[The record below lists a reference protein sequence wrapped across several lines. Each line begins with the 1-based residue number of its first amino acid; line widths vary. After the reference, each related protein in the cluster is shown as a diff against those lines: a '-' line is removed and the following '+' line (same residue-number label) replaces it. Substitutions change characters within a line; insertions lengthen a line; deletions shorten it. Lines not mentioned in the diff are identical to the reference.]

1 MIHTLI
7 NRRCRLHTCCRQLI
21 VTILLLQVLSIHD
34 YESVSCFRKED
45 KELNQV
51 QKKKKTKD
59 VRERVKVG
67 DPGLNVLLASEG
79 LGLVALHKVGGGQR
93 AGDHDD
99 VEPGWPP

>member
-1 MIHTLI
+1 MIGDD
-7 NRRCRLHTCCRQLI
+7 
-21 VTILLLQVLSIHD
+21 IHGGHHVHV
-34 YESVSCFRKED
+34 YNKNSKEELFRELKED
-45 KELNQV
+45 KELNHV

-79 LGLVALHKVGGGQR
+79 LGLVALYKVGGGQR
-93 AGDHDD
+93 ADDHDD